1 MEHEQ
6 MSYYEALK
14 YLAKKYN
21 IEVKEREL
29 TDEEKQA
36 QSERENMLLVNDFA
50 LKNFEDNL
58 FNTDE
63 GRSVGL
69 SYFYEREFTDSTI
82 KKFHLGYSMEG
93 RSELYNAIKKNGY
106 NPTYAIESGLCI
118 KGEHG
123 VYDRFKGRVMFPVLN
138 IAGKVIAFGGRTL
151 KKDPAKYVNSP
162 ESIIYKKK
170 NELYGLYQAKQAIV
184 KKDKCF
190 LVEGYTDVLSMHQA
204 GIENVV
210 ASSGTSLTEGQIRLI
225 HRFTDNIT
233 VLYDGDSA
241 GIKASLRG
249 IDLLLAEGLN
259 VKVLLL
265 PDGDDPDSFA
275 KKHNAS
281 EFQGF
286 IDANETDFIKFKTSI
301 LLEGL
306 ENDPIKKSEA
316 IQDIVKSISVIPENI
331 TRAVYIK
338 ECSTRFEID
347 EKILAEEVKKTA
359 KGIKAKDRSGKSTT
373 ETETTSSPTVRTEP
387 SDAATVKSKSLRM
400 YETDIIR
407 YIAKYGMCNELFEIE
422 NPDGGFSNVTLVEA
436 VNVELT
442 SESISFS
449 VPAFKKIF
457 DRALSF
463 LPDFYADRLDKEMR
477 EKVQIAQLSETVV
490 GKAKERLVES
500 IQKDFKNKLI
510 DFEKEYLEKRLCS
523 DQDDEI
529 RQTTLD
535 LVIEKEPL
543 SKVHTRLSDMESE
556 YDRLR
561 DLVSLSLNVWKDA
574 LLSQRIKEIQEEIKL
589 LCQASGDINR
599 VEQLM
604 QELSQLRA
612 IRKQLIGD
620 RVIIP

>member
-1 MEHEQ
+1 MATRPA
-6 MSYYEALK
+6 SKPPCEA
-14 YLAKKYN
+14 
-21 IEVKEREL
+21 
-29 TDEEKQA
+29 
-36 QSERENMLLVNDFA
+36 
-50 LKNFEDNL
+50 
-58 FNTDE
+58 
-63 GRSVGL
+63 
-69 SYFYEREFTDSTI
+69 ST
-82 KKFHLGYSMEG
+82 
-93 RSELYNAIKKNGY
+93 
-106 NPTYAIESGLCI
+106 
-118 KGEHG
+118 
-123 VYDRFKGRVMFPVLN
+123 
-138 IAGKVIAFGGRTL
+138 
-151 KKDPAKYVNSP
+151 
-162 ESIIYKKK
+162 
-170 NELYGLYQAKQAIV
+170 
-184 KKDKCF
+184 CF
-190 LVEGYTDVLSMHQA
+190 WQK
-204 GIENVV
+204 
-210 ASSGTSLTEGQIRLI
+210 R
-225 HRFTDNIT
+225 
-233 VLYDGDSA
+233 
-241 GIKASLRG
+241 
-249 IDLLLAEGLN
+249 LN

-338 ECSTRFEID
+338 ECSKRFEID
-347 EKILAEEVKKTA
+347 EKILAEEVKKTS

-373 ETETTSSPTVRTEP
+373 EPETTSSPTVRTEP

-463 LPDFYADRLDKEMR
+463 LPDFYADLPGEADRLDKEMK
-477 EKVQIAQLSETVV
+477 EKVQIAQLSDTVV

-510 DFEKEYLEKRLCS
+510 DFEKEYLEKDCV
-523 DQDDEI
+523 
-529 RQTTLD
+529 QTRMTKSGKRRWTL
-535 LVIEKEPL
+535 
-543 SKVHTRLSDMESE
+543 S
-556 YDRLR
+556 
-561 DLVSLSLNVWKDA
+561 
-574 LLSQRIKEIQEEIKL
+574 
-589 LCQASGDINR
+589 
-599 VEQLM
+599 
-604 QELSQLRA
+604 
-612 IRKQLIGD
+612 
-620 RVIIP
+620 